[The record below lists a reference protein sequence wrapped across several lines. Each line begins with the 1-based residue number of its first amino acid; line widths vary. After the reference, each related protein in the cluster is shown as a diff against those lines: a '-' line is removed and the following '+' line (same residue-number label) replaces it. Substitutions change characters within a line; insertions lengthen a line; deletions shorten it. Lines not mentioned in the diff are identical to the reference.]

1 MNLEDC
7 KPGTE
12 VIIRGRIIGTGGY
25 PQRPV
30 LVRSDRGGDCTC
42 DWYFSPDCLEAA
54 NQEPNRKFLKGD
66 TVRLVNHGRPA
77 PVTLKYGKTYVLE
90 EDENQI
96 GGVLVDNML
105 ISYSLLELV
114 EPRKEMVYDI
124 SGCEAIRLMVEEH
137 CVMARKIDGTNC
149 EVVKLFHNDTIMVE
163 IPDETGELEWKSSI
177 FTDLDL
183 ISKWRIVE
191 RKKLKKNI

>member
-12 VIIRGRIIGTGGY
+12 VIIRGRITGNGGY
-25 PQRPV
+25 PQRPI
-30 LVRSDRGGDCTC
+30 LVKLDRGDCMC
-42 DWYFSPDCLEAA
+42 DWYFAPDRLEAA
-54 NQEPNRKFLKGD
+54 NLEPNRKFLKGD
-66 TVRLVNHGRPA
+66 TVRLVNRGRPA

-90 EDENQI
+90 EDESQS

-114 EPRKEMVYDI
+114 EPRKEMVYNI

-137 CVMARKIDGTNC
+137 CVMARKIDGTNY
-149 EVVKLFHNDTIMVE
+149 EVVKVFHNDTIMAE
-163 IPDETGELEWKSSI
+163 IPDETGELEWKRTI

-183 ISKWRIVE
+183 ISDWRIVE
-191 RKKLKKNI
+191 RKN